1 MARTVDAPPP
11 TQAVSRDVDTR
22 CSDAGPQTVAGREQ
36 VRPSNPSLL
45 ESRPGADPAAA
56 PLTQSRR
63 TNQPACIRVPE
74 AGSFGPA
81 TESLTVLFAQALAA
95 LLVYDVLS
103 LMCSF
108 EKMHRRVKGWK
119 VIHRANESEVIDR
132 VCKAVNYAC
141 VWYPKQAL
149 CLQRSFVTTYLLRK
163 RGVPAQMV
171 LGARQ
176 VPFKAHAWTEVEGH
190 AINERTDV
198 QSIYTI
204 WERC

>member
-1 MARTVDAPPP
+1 
-11 TQAVSRDVDTR
+11 
-22 CSDAGPQTVAGREQ
+22 
-36 VRPSNPSLL
+36 
-45 ESRPGADPAAA
+45 
-56 PLTQSRR
+56 
-63 TNQPACIRVPE
+63 VPE